1 MPKEVLVAGSGAI
14 ERNVDINIA
23 RRFKG
28 RGMSWSRQGARNLM
42 AFRIMCANNEFDNYF
57 LNVA

>member
-1 MPKEVLVAGSGAI
+1 MVGSGAI
-14 ERNVDINIA
+14 EKNVDINIA

-42 AFRIMCANNEFDNYF
+42 VFRIMSANNEFDNYF

>member
-1 MPKEVLVAGSGAI
+1 VVGSGAI
-14 ERNVDINIA
+14 EKNVDIAVA

-28 RGMSWSRQGARNLM
+28 RGMSWSKEGARNLM

-57 LNVA
+57 LNAA